1 MANKGFL
8 SYTNDITT
16 EIQRHLE
23 NSCDKKAQQGLLFLK
38 RKPLQRNQPKPSLRK
53 LVLSS
58 ELVYILCQL

>member
-38 RKPLQRNQPKPSLRK
+38 RKPLQRNQPKPSR
-53 LVLSS
+53 
-58 ELVYILCQL
+58 EN